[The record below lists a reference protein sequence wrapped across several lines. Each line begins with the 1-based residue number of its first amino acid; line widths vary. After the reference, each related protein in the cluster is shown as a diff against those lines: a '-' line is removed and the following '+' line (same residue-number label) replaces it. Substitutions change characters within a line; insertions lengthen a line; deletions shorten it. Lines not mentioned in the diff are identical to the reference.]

1 MKTLGLLLLRGKNTF
16 YYEETQLYFL
26 EDNIMNREVYLVYRM
41 TTLCGEEYGPE
52 LQRIFDREKKVI
64 EYVENELK
72 DYDYHRDSFGIY

>member
-1 MKTLGLLLLRGKNTF
+1 
-16 YYEETQLYFL
+16 
-26 EDNIMNREVYLVYRM
+26 MNREVYLVYRM

-72 DYDYHRDSFGIY
+72 DYDYHRDSFGIH

>member
-1 MKTLGLLLLRGKNTF
+1 
-16 YYEETQLYFL
+16 
-26 EDNIMNREVYLVYRM
+26 MNREVYLVYRM

-72 DYDYHRDSFGIY
+72 DYDYHRDSFGIYQAEINDYETISLNIEEMEVE